1 MLRYPSLTGTCIYYI
16 SFVEIESL
24 RCSQTLSAIL
34 SVLSIRRCN
43 QRDYDIE
50 KKICCI
56 AANCNNAIIRSDLLF
71 VIYRVN
77 SENKCGTQIGP
88 FVDLHKIVDHFR
100 ILKLKRI

>member
-1 MLRYPSLTGTCIYYI
+1 M
-16 SFVEIESL
+16 EIESL

-50 KKICCI
+50 KKICCF
-56 AANCNNAIIRSDLLF
+56 AANCNNAIILSNLLF

-77 SENKCGTQIGP
+77 SKNKCGTQIGP
-88 FVDLHKIVDHFR
+88 FVDLHKIVDYFL
-100 ILKLKRI
+100 IFKPKRV